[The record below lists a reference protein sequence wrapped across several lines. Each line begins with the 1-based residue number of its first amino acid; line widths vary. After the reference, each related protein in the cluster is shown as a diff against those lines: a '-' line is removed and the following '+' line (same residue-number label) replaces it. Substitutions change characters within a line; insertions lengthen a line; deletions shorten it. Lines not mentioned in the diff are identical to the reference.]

1 MLTGRWVTNLTQL
14 LAGNCGLRS
23 PPSWKPKP
31 QREGRGGEERRGWGG
46 EWRAEESRRTS
57 MEPCSRVRVAKCQML
72 ATSLFVLLLGSAMAA
87 TAALSYFGP
96 HFTVIGPV
104 SADRTT
110 YEALHHWAFS
120 AGIALAALL
129 TLGAMLSAAATV
141 RGAGGL
147 MAAAFLS
154 FALVFC
160 ALVQVAFWRAHSPT
174 QINRSRWTQV
184 RPSSHRKT
192 RAGLPCGTPGAR
204 VASTTILGGKSPQ
217 LEHGNPCD
225 QHPGD
230 AGPAP
235 GVPGPKEARGGG
247 RLSAAQHLRVV
258 RGSVRDV
265 SFTSTA
271 FPLPCVQMEDAVLDA
286 YDRAYERAL
295 RSASGSGRQELVA
308 IQDTDCLR
316 GIQSFLRVHGNIV
329 STLIGL
335 GLAFTV
341 YAMLLSSFIWFTIRL
356 GRYPVSQR
364 ARDHPPQEPRVY
376 RCIREGSP
384 SPRPSKADAP
394 GGRLSPSRRS
404 GQLLLLQDT
413 HPPTHGS
420 GKATVSTRM

>member
-184 RPSSHRKT
+184 RPSSHHGGR
-192 RAGLPCGTPGAR
+192 RAGRLRPGLRAGAEERIRKRAAGAGGHPGHGLPAGDPELPEGAR
-204 VASTTILGGKSPQ
+204 EHRLHPDRPGPRLHGSSHHPRGPYPQ
-217 LEHGNPCD
+217 G
-225 QHPGD
+225 PGD
-230 AGPAP
+230 
-235 GVPGPKEARGGG
+235 
-247 RLSAAQHLRVV
+247 
-258 RGSVRDV
+258 
-265 SFTSTA
+265 
-271 FPLPCVQMEDAVLDA
+271 
-286 YDRAYERAL
+286 
-295 RSASGSGRQELVA
+295 
-308 IQDTDCLR
+308 
-316 GIQSFLRVHGNIV
+316 
-329 STLIGL
+329 
-335 GLAFTV
+335 
-341 YAMLLSSFIWFTIRL
+341 
-356 GRYPVSQR
+356 
-364 ARDHPPQEPRVY
+364 PQ
-376 RCIREGSP
+376 GSP
-384 SPRPSKADAP
+384 CT
-394 GGRLSPSRRS
+394 GSREEQAW
-404 GQLLLLQDT
+404 G
-413 HPPTHGS
+413 
-420 GKATVSTRM
+420 

>member
-1 MLTGRWVTNLTQL
+1 
-14 LAGNCGLRS
+14 
-23 PPSWKPKP
+23 
-31 QREGRGGEERRGWGG
+31 
-46 EWRAEESRRTS
+46 

-96 HFTVIGPV
+96 HFAVIGPV

-110 YEALHHWAFS
+110 YEALRHGAFS
-120 AGIALAALL
+120 AGTALAALL

-160 ALVQVAFWRAHSPT
+160 ALVQAAFWRAHSPT
-174 QINRSRWTQV
+174 QV
-184 RPSSHRKT
+184 
-192 RAGLPCGTPGAR
+192 
-204 VASTTILGGKSPQ
+204 
-217 LEHGNPCD
+217 
-225 QHPGD
+225 
-230 AGPAP
+230 
-235 GVPGPKEARGGG
+235 
-247 RLSAAQHLRVV
+247 
-258 RGSVRDV
+258 
-265 SFTSTA
+265 
-271 FPLPCVQMEDAVLDA
+271 EDAVLDA

-295 RSASGSGRQELVA
+295 RSASESRRQELVA
-308 IQDTDCLR
+308 IQDTFRCCGKSSPLGLLGGLEADLCQGEEAARQDCLQR
-316 GIQSFLRVHGNIV
+316 IQSFLRVHRNIV

-376 RCIREGSP
+376 RCIQEGSP

-394 GGRLSPSRRS
+394 GGHLSPSRRL

-420 GKATVSTRM
+420 GDATVSTRM

>member
-1 MLTGRWVTNLTQL
+1 
-14 LAGNCGLRS
+14 
-23 PPSWKPKP
+23 
-31 QREGRGGEERRGWGG
+31 
-46 EWRAEESRRTS
+46 

-96 HFTVIGPV
+96 HFAVIGPV

-110 YEALHHWAFS
+110 YEALRHGAFS
-120 AGIALAALL
+120 AGTALAALL

-160 ALVQVAFWRAHSPT
+160 ALVQAAFWRAHSPT
-174 QINRSRWTQV
+174 QV
-184 RPSSHRKT
+184 
-192 RAGLPCGTPGAR
+192 
-204 VASTTILGGKSPQ
+204 
-217 LEHGNPCD
+217 
-225 QHPGD
+225 
-230 AGPAP
+230 
-235 GVPGPKEARGGG
+235 
-247 RLSAAQHLRVV
+247 
-258 RGSVRDV
+258 
-265 SFTSTA
+265 
-271 FPLPCVQMEDAVLDA
+271 EDAVLDA

-295 RSASGSGRQELVA
+295 RSASESRRQELVA
-308 IQDTDCLR
+308 IQDTDCLQR
-316 GIQSFLRVHGNIV
+316 IQSFLRVHRNIV

-376 RCIREGSP
+376 RCIQEGSP

-394 GGRLSPSRRS
+394 GGHLSPSRRL

-420 GKATVSTRM
+420 GDATVSTRM

>member
-1 MLTGRWVTNLTQL
+1 
-14 LAGNCGLRS
+14 
-23 PPSWKPKP
+23 
-31 QREGRGGEERRGWGG
+31 
-46 EWRAEESRRTS
+46 

-72 ATSLFVLLLGSAMAA
+72 APSLFVLLLGSAMAA
-87 TAALSYFGP
+87 TAVLSYFGP

-160 ALVQVAFWRAHSPT
+160 ALVQAAFWRAHSPT
-174 QINRSRWTQV
+174 QINRSRWTQA

-192 RAGLPCGTPGAR
+192 RAGLPCGTPRAR

-235 GVPGPKEARGGG
+235 GGPGPKEARGGG

-308 IQDTDCLR
+308 IQD
-316 GIQSFLRVHGNIV
+316 
-329 STLIGL
+329 
-335 GLAFTV
+335 TV

-420 GKATVSTRM
+420 GEATVSTRM

>member
-1 MLTGRWVTNLTQL
+1 
-14 LAGNCGLRS
+14 
-23 PPSWKPKP
+23 
-31 QREGRGGEERRGWGG
+31 
-46 EWRAEESRRTS
+46 

-96 HFTVIGPV
+96 HFAVIGPV

-110 YEALHHWAFS
+110 YEALRHGAFS
-120 AGIALAALL
+120 AGTALAALL

-160 ALVQVAFWRAHSPT
+160 ALVQAAFWRAHSPT
-174 QINRSRWTQV
+174 QISLHSIRTSPG
-184 RPSSHRKT
+184 RPRPVLLEDTDEGS
-192 RAGLPCGTPGAR
+192 GL
-204 VASTTILGGKSPQ
+204 VSKSCPTLATVTSQ
-217 LEHGNPCD
+217 PSLATGFS
-225 QHPGD
+225 
-230 AGPAP
+230 
-235 GVPGPKEARGGG
+235 K
-247 RLSAAQHLRVV
+247 RVV
-258 RGSVRDV
+258 THAKAQRASLVTQRV
-265 SFTSTA
+265 
-271 FPLPCVQMEDAVLDA
+271 EDAVLDA

-295 RSASGSGRQELVA
+295 RSASESRRQELVA
-308 IQDTDCLR
+308 IQDTFRCCGKSSPLGLLGGLEADLCQGEEAARQDCLQR
-316 GIQSFLRVHGNIV
+316 IQSFLRVHRNIV

-376 RCIREGSP
+376 RCIQEGSP

-394 GGRLSPSRRS
+394 GGHLSPSRRL

-420 GKATVSTRM
+420 GDATVSTRM

>member
-174 QINRSRWTQV
+174 Q
-184 RPSSHRKT
+184 
-192 RAGLPCGTPGAR
+192 
-204 VASTTILGGKSPQ
+204 
-217 LEHGNPCD
+217 
-225 QHPGD
+225 
-230 AGPAP
+230 
-235 GVPGPKEARGGG
+235 
-247 RLSAAQHLRVV
+247 
-258 RGSVRDV
+258 
-265 SFTSTA
+265 
-271 FPLPCVQMEDAVLDA
+271 MEDAVLDA

-308 IQDTDCLR
+308 IQDTFLCCGKSSPLGLLGGLEADLCQGEEAARQDCLR

>member
-14 LAGNCGLRS
+14 LVGNCGLRS

-31 QREGRGGEERRGWGG
+31 QREGRGGEERVGRGV
-46 EWRAEESRRTS
+46 ESRGEQTDLHGALQS
-57 MEPCSRVRVAKCQML
+57 SQGGQMPDAGHQPLCSGCWRRLVGVGAQPRAYQLYVPACSSWAPPWPPQPRSATL
-72 ATSLFVLLLGSAMAA
+72 GPTSLSSAPCPQ
-87 TAALSYFGP
+87 TGP
-96 HFTVIGPV
+96 PM
-104 SADRTT
+104 RPCTT
-110 YEALHHWAFS
+110 
-120 AGIALAALL
+120 G
-129 TLGAMLSAAATV
+129 
-141 RGAGGL
+141 
-147 MAAAFLS
+147 AFLS

-160 ALVQVAFWRAHSPT
+160 ALVQAAFWRAHSPT
-174 QINRSRWTQV
+174 
-184 RPSSHRKT
+184 
-192 RAGLPCGTPGAR
+192 
-204 VASTTILGGKSPQ
+204 
-217 LEHGNPCD
+217 
-225 QHPGD
+225 
-230 AGPAP
+230 
-235 GVPGPKEARGGG
+235 
-247 RLSAAQHLRVV
+247 
-258 RGSVRDV
+258 
-265 SFTSTA
+265 
-271 FPLPCVQMEDAVLDA
+271 QMEDAVLDA

-308 IQDTDCLR
+308 IQDTFLCCGKSSPLGLLGGLEADLCQGEEAARQDCLR

-420 GKATVSTRM
+420 GEATVSTRM

>member
-1 MLTGRWVTNLTQL
+1 
-14 LAGNCGLRS
+14 
-23 PPSWKPKP
+23 
-31 QREGRGGEERRGWGG
+31 
-46 EWRAEESRRTS
+46 

-72 ATSLFVLLLGSAMAA
+72 ATSLFVLLLSSAMAA

-160 ALVQVAFWRAHSPT
+160 ALVQAAFWRAHSPT
-174 QINRSRWTQV
+174 
-184 RPSSHRKT
+184 
-192 RAGLPCGTPGAR
+192 
-204 VASTTILGGKSPQ
+204 
-217 LEHGNPCD
+217 
-225 QHPGD
+225 
-230 AGPAP
+230 
-235 GVPGPKEARGGG
+235 
-247 RLSAAQHLRVV
+247 
-258 RGSVRDV
+258 
-265 SFTSTA
+265 
-271 FPLPCVQMEDAVLDA
+271 QMEDAVLDA

-295 RSASGSGRQELVA
+295 RSTSGSGRQELVA
-308 IQDTDCLR
+308 IQDTFLCCGKSSPLGLLGGLEADLCQGEEAARQDCLR

-384 SPRPSKADAP
+384 SPHPSKADVP

-420 GKATVSTRM
+420 GEATVSTRM